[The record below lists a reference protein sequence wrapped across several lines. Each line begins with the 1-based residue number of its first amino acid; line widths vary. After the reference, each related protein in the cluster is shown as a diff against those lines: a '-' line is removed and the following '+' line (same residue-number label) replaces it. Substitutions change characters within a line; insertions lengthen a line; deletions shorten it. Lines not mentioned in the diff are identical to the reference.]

1 MNNIPLPI
9 STLDLW
15 PKLSVMRFLAD
26 VVTSTFLIDLRLFSV
41 RHVARVAGFSSV
53 KRDNKAFTV
62 FGND

>member
-1 MNNIPLPI
+1 
-9 STLDLW
+9 
-15 PKLSVMRFLAD
+15 MRFLAD